1 MKGFPSREIVKII
14 RERFPIGTRVEL
26 TAMDDIQ
33 APPIGT
39 RGTVQSVDDTG
50 TIFCRWDNGSG
61 LGVVW
66 GKDSCRKITDE

>member
-1 MKGFPSREIVKII
+1 MKGFPSREIVESI
-14 RERFPIGTRVEL
+14 RERFPVGTRVEL
-26 TAMDDIQ
+26 MAMDDIQ

-39 RGTVQSVDDTG
+39 RGTVQSVDDAG

-66 GKDSCRKITDE
+66 GKDACRKIADK